1 MKRFTAHIH
10 HTYDTILRMCR
21 AMDDTFFFKR
31 KIMTAVLGLVLTVTG
46 VWNME
51 SVAGILFL
59 MIGCWMLAS
68 LNLPAKNQADNIRKA
83 LGGKYPSNKYE
94 FFDKHFVLFAQN
106 QDVISYDKLSC
117 LVEDEGFCYLC
128 LNEQAGYML
137 EKASLGTELENFKAF
152 MQKATGLK
160 WKKPYRLISL
170 NLSQMLELVS
180 RNTDSGKKSKKGK
193 KKK

>member
-1 MKRFTAHIH
+1 MKRFTAHIT

-31 KIMTAVLGLVLTVTG
+31 KILMALVGLALTVTG
-46 VWNME
+46 VWNTQ
-51 SVAGILFL
+51 SVAGMLFL
-59 MIGCWMLAS
+59 MVGCWMLAS

-94 FFDKHFVLFAQN
+94 FFDKHFVLYAQN
-106 QDVISYDKLSC
+106 QDMVNYNKLVR
-117 LVEDEGFCYLC
+117 LVEDQAYCYLC

-137 EKASLGTELENFKAF
+137 EKASLGNELERFMAF
-152 MQKATGLK
+152 MEKATGLK
-160 WKKPYRLISL
+160 WTKPYRLATFNFKQL
-170 NLSQMLELVS
+170 LEVVLK
-180 RNTDSGKKSKKGK
+180 NGGMKTGK

>member
-1 MKRFTAHIH
+1 MKRFTAHIT

-31 KIMTAVLGLVLTVTG
+31 KIFMALLGLALTVTG
-46 VWNME
+46 VWNTQ

-59 MIGCWMLAS
+59 MVGCWMLAS

-94 FFDKHFVLFAQN
+94 FFDKHFVLYAQN
-106 QDVISYDKLSC
+106 QDVVSYSKLVR
-117 LVEDEGFCYLC
+117 LVEDQAYCYLC

-137 EKASLGTELENFKAF
+137 EKASLGNELESYMAF
-152 MQKATGLK
+152 MCKATGLQ
-160 WKKPYRLISL
+160 WTKPYRLATFNFKQL
-170 NLSQMLELVS
+170 LEVILKNGAVK
-180 RNTDSGKKSKKGK
+180 TGK

>member
-1 MKRFTAHIH
+1 MLRFTAHIH

-31 KIMTAVLGLVLTVTG
+31 KILMALGGMALAVLG

-59 MIGCWMLAS
+59 MIGCWLLAS
-68 LNLPAKNQADNIRKA
+68 LNLPAKNQADNIKKA
-83 LGGKYPSNKYE
+83 LSGKYPQNKYE
-94 FFDKHFVLFAQN
+94 FFDKHFVLYAQN
-106 QDVISYDKLSC
+106 QDIINYSKLVR

-137 EKASLGTELENFKAF
+137 EKASLGNELENFRAF
-152 MQKATGLK
+152 MQKATGLE
-160 WKKPYRLISL
+160 WTKPYRLSTFNIRHL
-170 NLSQMLELVS
+170 TQML
-180 RNTDSGKKSKKGK
+180 SGGTKKAKK
-193 KKK
+193 

>member
-68 LNLPAKNQADNIRKA
+68 LNLPAKNQADNIKTA
-83 LGGKYPSNKYE
+83 LGGQYPQNKYE
-94 FFDKHFVLFAQN
+94 FFDKHFVLLLIIDPLN
-106 QDVISYDKLSC
+106 CSC
-117 LVEDEGFCYLC
+117 TRYCH
-128 LNEQAGYML
+128 
-137 EKASLGTELENFKAF
+137 
-152 MQKATGLK
+152 
-160 WKKPYRLISL
+160 
-170 NLSQMLELVS
+170 
-180 RNTDSGKKSKKGK
+180 
-193 KKK
+193 